1 VTGERD
7 SGPALLVPQ
16 LLFGA
21 GLVIWAVFQTT
32 VLVGERSTLSTLR
45 ANQTATIE
53 QSIKLRAQLDA
64 IAAKTQILADAGNAG
79 ARTIVEELKK
89 RGVTI
94 DPNANKAAALAPVK

>member
-1 VTGERD
+1 MSEERE
-7 SGPALLVPQ
+7 SYQALLVPQ

-21 GLVIWAVFQTT
+21 ALVIWAVFQTT

-64 IAAKTQILADAGNAG
+64 IAAKTQVLANAGNPG
-79 ARTIVEELKK
+79 AKAVVEELKK

-94 DPNANKAAALAPVK
+94 DPNANKAAALAPAK

>member
-1 VTGERD
+1 VTGERE
-7 SGPALLVPQ
+7 SGQALLVPQ

-53 QSIKLRAQLDA
+53 QSIKLRAQLDS

-94 DPNANKAAALAPVK
+94 DPNANKVADLAPAK